1 MHKPQ
6 KLFPFSTESDSDD
19 EDELD
24 NKKKV
29 KYSKILEEED
39 DFWPEENFPC
49 PK

>member
-1 MHKPQ
+1 M
-6 KLFPFSTESDSDD
+6 FPFVMVEESDSEEEVD
-19 EDELD
+19 
-24 NKKKV
+24 KKRV